1 MNISIKHFIRFGI
14 QNWLSCNSTKIYH
27 SLYRTMVSKTPELGK
42 PAEGEDV
49 WLDKWRQ
56 YDKKLSPLAYRI
68 FSRYI
73 GNDINIM
80 PMELCV
86 RLVEPILTPVEYRPY
101 YSDKNSFGKIL
112 QGIKQP
118 YVYVRNIRG
127 FFFDNDY
134 NSLGKNPLFELEKNK
149 VDSFVLKPS
158 RSDSGRGVMI
168 FRNNNG
174 QYVASDNTVFSLEL
188 LNKAY
193 KQDFLIQECVSQGS
207 FNSYFNPTSINTLR
221 IATYKDVKTGE
232 VHYLRAVMR
241 IGRTGTEVDNSHAGG
256 SFVGIDENGVLGKYL
271 CNQWGERTTV
281 FNDIEFENNTFRVP
295 DYERIKQFAIQIG
308 KKVVHH
314 NLVAMDIAIDSDNDP
329 QLIEINVGS
338 FSGKLF
344 QLTSGTVFGDYTDDV
359 MEYATQK
366 MKNTRLKLSFYRR

>member
-1 MNISIKHFIRFGI
+1 MIKKAIRSGI
-14 QNWLSCNSTKIYH
+14 QNWLSHSSAKIYLN
-27 SLYRTMVSKTPELGK
+27 LYNKMISKTPELGK
-42 PAEGEDV
+42 AAEGEEA
-49 WLDKWRQ
+49 WLDKWRK
-56 YDKKLSPLAYRI
+56 YDKNLSPLAYRI

-73 GNDINIM
+73 GNDLNIM
-80 PMELCV
+80 PMEVCV
-86 RLVEPILTPVEYRPY
+86 SVVEPILTPAEYRPY

-134 NSLGKNPLFELEKNK
+134 NSIMEDPLKELERNK
-149 VDSFVLKPS
+149 VDRFVLKPS
-158 RSDSGRGVMI
+158 RADSGRGVKI

-174 QYVASDNTVFSLEL
+174 QYIASDNTVFSLEL

-193 KQDFLIQECVSQGS
+193 KQDYLIQECVSQSS
-207 FNSYFNPTSINTLR
+207 FNSFFNPTSINTLR

-241 IGRTGTEVDNSHAGG
+241 IGRKGTEVDNSHAGG

-271 CNQWGERTTV
+271 CNQWGERVSV
-281 FNDIEFENNTFRVP
+281 FNDIDFENNTFRVP
-295 DYERIKQFAIQIG
+295 DYERVKQFAIKIG
-308 KKVVHH
+308 EKVVHH
-314 NLVAMDIAIDSDNDP
+314 NLVAMDIAIDSDNNP
-329 QLIEINVGS
+329 QLIEINVGG

-359 MEYATQK
+359 MEYTTQK
-366 MKNTRLKLSFYRR
+366 MKNSRLKLSFYRRRN